1 MTELKRWIVVSDPK
15 AKDTP
20 VVKVKLKGVGLDELL
35 GLTNEETKKKLVSKL
50 IESTLSGV
58 FKTESLLEKIMFEA
72 FQEALN
78 SFARKKG
85 FSLNKALEEVKKEE
99 MLADALV
106 NDALKII
113 NTWIKEGRTL
123 PIAYMN
129 PKLIEKLKAE
139 HRIVTFR
146 YWKDRSLR
154 EKINIR
160 AIVEPKEDLPE
171 DEAITIMDVLLDKI
185 GETEVEVEAFRA
197 KAWQVVVDDKIASK
211 LLGLKIGDIVDGS
224 IVGLDNVKLKITGG
238 SDATGIPMRPDVP
251 GPVKKRVLL
260 SGPPGFHPR
269 LKGER
274 RRKMVRGNV
283 ISDGTVKR
291 DKMVQINTVIVYPPQ
306 G

>member
-1 MTELKRWIVVSDPK
+1 MTELKRWIVVSDPR

-20 VVKVKLKGVGLDELL
+20 IVKVKLKGAGLDELL
-35 GLTNEETKKKLVSKL
+35 GLTNEETRKKLVSKL
-50 IESTLSGV
+50 LENALSGA
-58 FKTESLLEKIMFEA
+58 FETESLLEKIMFDA

-78 SFARKKG
+78 NFAKKKG
-85 FSLNKALEEVKKEE
+85 FSLTRALEEVKKEE
-99 MLADALV
+99 MLTEALI

-113 NTWIKEGRTL
+113 NTWIKEGKIL
-123 PIAYMN
+123 PIAYAN
-129 PKLIEKLKAE
+129 PNLIEKLQAE
-139 HRIVTFR
+139 HKVVTFR

-171 DEAITIMDVLLDKI
+171 DEVLTITDVLLDKI

-197 KAWQVVVDDKIASK
+197 KAWQVVVDDKVASK
-211 LLGLKIGDIVDGS
+211 LLGLKIGDEIDGS
-224 IVGLDNVKLKITGG
+224 IVGLSNVKLRITGG

-274 RRKMVRGNV
+274 RRKVVRGNV

-291 DKMVQINTVIVYPPQ
+291 DKMVQINTVIVYPSQ

>member
-1 MTELKRWIVVSDPK
+1 MTELKRWIVVSDPR

-20 VVKVKLKGVGLDELL
+20 IVKVKLKGAGLDELL
-35 GLTNEETKKKLVSKL
+35 GLTNEETREKLVSKL
-50 IESTLSGV
+50 LENALSGT
-58 FKTESLLEKIMFEA
+58 FETESLLEKIMFDA

-78 SFARKKG
+78 NFAKKKG
-85 FSLNKALEEVKKEE
+85 FSPTRALEEVKKEK
-99 MLADALV
+99 MLTEALI

-113 NTWIKEGRTL
+113 NTWIKEGRIL
-123 PIAYMN
+123 PIAYVH
-129 PKLIEKLKAE
+129 PSLIEKLQAE
-139 HRIVTFR
+139 HRVVTFR

-154 EKINIR
+154 EKTNIR
-160 AIVEPKEDLPE
+160 AIVEPKEDLSE
-171 DEAITIMDVLLDKI
+171 DEVLTIMDVLLDKI

-197 KAWQVVVDDKIASK
+197 KAWQIVVDDKVASK
-211 LLGLKIGDIVDGS
+211 LLGLKIGDEINGS
-224 IVGLDNVKLKITGG
+224 IVGLSNVKLRITGG

-260 SGPPGFHPR
+260 SNPPGFHPR

-274 RRKMVRGNV
+274 RRKIVRGNV

-291 DKMVQINTVIVYPPQ
+291 DKMVQINTVIVYPSQ